1 MSLALGWLILSG
13 LWSLLVLNAL
23 YPPRHV
29 TVLMLPSFFAGWL
42 TGEPW
47 PHHLLAMLLVALAA
61 ILFGGLEGALGWGA
75 LALTGVNAIGL
86 LVLGRAALATRG
98 LFDEALRALPDFE
111 ARSREDSVP
120 SARGRQVMPLALW
133 DGRVERLANLRY
145 AGGRRHKL
153 DLYRSKEGVESA
165 PVVLQIHGG
174 GWIIGHK
181 RQQNK
186 LKGVRLWGAELKK
199 SGELKP
205 AGSVNEF
212 KRTNC
217 AKWRTKR
224 SCASGKVATGIKG
237 YYNTSTGFRGLS
249 LFCSKPL

>member
-1 MSLALGWLILSG
+1 MRPIRMRVPAGVLFSMLVVVPMASAKDFAWSGGAWTSVSGHTGSNSKTLKASSSHALTSLQFWEKADDPVRIQ
-13 LWSLLVLNAL
+13 
-23 YPPRHV
+23 V
-29 TVLMLPSFFAGWL
+29 TVRTLCSKGRCSTKSLGYLQTGSASGNFTSSQSVSVGAGHFVTAIQVCTTDKKQ
-42 TGEPW
+42 TG
-47 PHHLLAMLLVALAA
+47 
-61 ILFGGLEGALGWGA
+61 
-75 LALTGVNAIGL
+75 
-86 LVLGRAALATRG
+86 
-98 LFDEALRALPDFE
+98 
-111 ARSREDSVP
+111 
-120 SARGRQVMPLALW
+120 
-133 DGRVERLANLRY
+133 
-145 AGGRRHKL
+145 
-153 DLYRSKEGVESA
+153 
-165 PVVLQIHGG
+165 
-174 GWIIGHK
+174 
-181 RQQNK
+181 QNK